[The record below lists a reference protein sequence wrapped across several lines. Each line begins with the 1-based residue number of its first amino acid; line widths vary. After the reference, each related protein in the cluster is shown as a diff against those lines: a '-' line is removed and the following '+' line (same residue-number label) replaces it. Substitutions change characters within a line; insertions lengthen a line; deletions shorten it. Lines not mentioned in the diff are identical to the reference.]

1 MYQVNEMYWKK
12 QYFKKNW
19 WSKRMF
25 LGYNVLGVDL
35 DGGTVLLGTY
45 ENKTEAEKELMML
58 NKTKDSIYHFTEY

>member
-1 MYQVNEMYWKK
+1 
-12 QYFKKNW
+12 
-19 WSKRMF
+19 MF